1 MLKDI
6 FRRRL
11 IHAANHP
18 WIFALKI
25 FYLLMIIFIK
35 CGSPFLGLI
44 AITSS
49 ICVNLMPTMEDV
61 LIPLS
66 DREKKQ
72 RILFETLYY
81 SVLYSLAVLIH
92 NIIFIY
98 VIEDELYV
106 SYKIEILLFN
116 VFLVLM
122 GIGCG
127 LEIVRSMKK
136 GKKKIFEYLIQIVV
150 DTVEGTCFIAFV
162 DMILFKSFL
171 YRKTS
176 FVFLSKKYFVWLA
189 IVSII
194 FALIEIVVKYR
205 KIGVLDFSYT
215 TDALEDQK
223 NEKR

>member
-35 CGSPFLGLI
+35 CYSHFLGLI

-72 RILFETLYY
+72 RIIFETLYY

-116 VFLVLM
+116 VFLVL
-122 GIGCG
+122 GTGCV

-150 DTVEGTCFIAFV
+150 DTVEGTCFIAFL
-162 DMILFKSFL
+162 DMISFNSFL
-171 YRKTS
+171 YRNTS
-176 FVFLSKKYFVWLA
+176 FGFWIRKYFVWLA

-194 FALIEIVVKYR
+194 FALIETVVKYR

-215 TDALEDQK
+215 TDALENQK